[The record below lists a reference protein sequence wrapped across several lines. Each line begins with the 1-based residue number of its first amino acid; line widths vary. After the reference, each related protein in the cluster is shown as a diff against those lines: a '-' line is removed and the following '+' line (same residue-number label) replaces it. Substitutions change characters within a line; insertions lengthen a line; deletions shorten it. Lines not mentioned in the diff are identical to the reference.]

1 VLVEKWSRGAE
12 SSSKQSCALAMTACT
27 RSCWH
32 NNIDCNKA
40 ASVNTVACQARQRQS
55 EQWPADSLHFHLF
68 HKVAL
73 IIRRQR
79 RRTRIISVGVLR
91 RRGIGEAVDV
101 REAIRSSA
109 RKEDDAFQP
118 LIEEEVIEAPP
129 TRHPSAFMPMHMF
142 NQYAL
147 VHSDAHTHTHTH
159 TLSLS
164 LSLSLSLWLK
174 LLL

>member
-129 TRHPSAFMPMHMF
+129 TRHPSAFMPMHHV
-142 NQYAL
+142 QSIRAG
-147 VHSDAHTHTHTH
+147 AQ
-159 TLSLS
+159 
-164 LSLSLSLWLK
+164 
-174 LLL
+174 